1 MVHEIVIDAKDHLL
15 GRLASIVAKQLLEG
29 RHIACVRTEGLCQS
43 GKFIRNKFKFAI
55 FLGRRRSANPRK
67 GHHHHRSP
75 SRIFYR
81 AVRGMLPHKTL
92 RGKIALGRLRVMEG
106 IPFPYDQQQRVV
118 VPSALRV
125 LRLKPGRKWT
135 DIGRL
140 ATEVG
145 WRYGESVK
153 KLEEKRKQ
161 KGVKHL
167 ERLRRF
173 RKFRAQATI
182 EARNALTAEQN
193 AALDAVR
200 VTPADLPRGGRK

>member
-1 MVHEIVIDAKDHLL
+1 MDRYWKVRSHC
-15 GRLASIVAKQLLEG
+15 
-29 RHIACVRTEGLCQS
+29 ACCEA
-43 GKFIRNKFKFAI
+43 F
-55 FLGRRRSANPRK
+55 
-67 GHHHHRSP
+67 SP
-75 SRIFYR
+75 
-81 AVRGMLPHKTL
+81 L
-92 RGKIALGRLRVMEG
+92 
-106 IPFPYDQQQRVV
+106 
-118 VPSALRV
+118 
-125 LRLKPGRKWT
+125 
-135 DIGRL
+135 RL